1 MPPDNSAATGRLTR
15 TTKSASSTPAVST
28 PSGGLVVLLRQA
40 EHALTSMMVG
50 DLDQERLTPE
60 RWRILSVLRD
70 DPGLTMAVL
79 MSRAVLPAASLT
91 RHVDAL
97 VAQGLVIRRPHAT
110 DGRRVIA
117 ALSPHGVVVCDRIR
131 ARQAEREARLR
142 DALGPSRFDAV
153 VADLRLIPHVADD

>member
-15 TTKSASSTPAVST
+15 TTEAASSTPAALT

-40 EHALTSMMVG
+40 EYVLTSMMIG
-50 DLDQERLTPE
+50 DLDQEQLTPE

-117 ALSPHGVVVCDRIR
+117 ALSPHGLVVCDRVR

-142 DALGPSRFDAV
+142 TALGADRFDSMV
-153 VADLRLIPHVADD
+153 SDLRLIPHVAES